1 MALTPMDD
9 SAPYDLLISAGRVLC
24 AATGL
29 DGPGAVAVRGGR
41 IAAAGPD
48 VSGPARTRLDFPDGL
63 LLPGLVD
70 LHAHPA
76 RGGSRYGIDPDEH
89 LLPRGVTTVLSQG
102 DAGADNWPDYRDR
115 VIGASRTRVRLAIHL
130 SRRGESDP
138 DCPYGS
144 LADAD
149 VAACV
154 AAIEDGGEL
163 IWGIAVNT
171 GTSIGMDPHAV
182 LDRALQ
188 AAGRSGRPLLFG
200 TRMQPDWPLDE
211 QLPLLRAG
219 DVVTYCF
226 NPLAEGLV
234 WDGRVRACVREARR
248 RGVLF
253 DVGHGMASFSF
264 PIAEAAIGEGF
275 WPDTISSD
283 QYRRHVGS
291 RPQHDLAHTVSKV
304 IAAGMPEREAFR
316 RATLR
321 PAEVLGLDAEIGS
334 LRAGTC
340 ADLAVLE
347 QAVLEQATGNDAGP
361 LRDVDGVERPG
372 VRWVPRLTV
381 RAGDVVA
388 GAAP

>member
-1 MALTPMDD
+1 MADAT
-9 SAPYDLLISAGRVLC
+9 PYDLLISAGRVLC

-29 DGPGAVAVRGGR
+29 DGPGAVAVRGDR
-41 IAAAGPD
+41 IAAAGPQ
-48 VSGPARTRLDFPDGL
+48 VNGPARTRLDFPDAL

-76 RGGSRYGIDPDEH
+76 RGGSRYGIDPDRH

-102 DAGADNWPDYRDR
+102 DAGAGNWPDYRDT
-115 VIGASRTRVRLAIHL
+115 VIGASRTRIRLAIHL

-138 DCPYGS
+138 DRPYGS

-149 VAACV
+149 VDACV

-171 GTSIGMDPHAV
+171 GPSIAMDPHPL
-182 LDRALQ
+182 LDRAQQ
-188 AAGRSGRPLLFG
+188 AAGRTGRPLLFG
-200 TRMQPDWPLDE
+200 TRMQADWPLDQ
-211 QLPLLRAG
+211 QLPLLRAS

-234 WDGRVRACVREARR
+234 QDGRVRACVREARS

-253 DVGHGMASFSF
+253 DIGHGMASFSF
-264 PIAEAAIGEGF
+264 PVAEAAIGEGF

-283 QYRRHVGS
+283 QYHRHVGS
-291 RPQHDLAHTVSKV
+291 DPQHDLALTVSKV

-316 RATLR
+316 GATLR
-321 PAEVLGLDAEIGS
+321 PAEVLGLDGEVGT
-334 LRAGTC
+334 LRLGTC
-340 ADLAVLE
+340 ADLAVME
-347 QAVLEQATGNDAGP
+347 QDAGGAAVS
-361 LRDVDGVERPG
+361 LRDVDGVERRG

-381 RAGDVVA
+381 RGGDMVA
-388 GAAP
+388 GAAPGRRG

>member
-1 MALTPMDD
+1 MKPRDD
-9 SAPYDLLISAGRVLC
+9 SARYDLIITAGRVLC
-24 AATGL
+24 AAAGL

-48 VSGPARTRLDFPDGL
+48 VGGTAREWVGFPDGL
-63 LLPGLVD
+63 LIPGLVD

-89 LLPRGVTTVLSQG
+89 LLKRGVTTVLSQG
-102 DAGADNWPDYRDR
+102 DAGAGNWPDYRDR

-149 VAACV
+149 VDACV
-154 AAIEDGGEL
+154 AAIEDGGAD

-171 GTSIGMDPHAV
+171 GPSIGIDPHPV

-188 AAGRSGRPLLFG
+188 AAGRTGRPLLFG
-200 TRMQPDWPLDE
+200 TRMDPDWPLDK

-226 NPLAEGLV
+226 NPLPEGLV
-234 WDGRVRACVREARR
+234 RDGRVRACVREARN

-253 DVGHGMASFSF
+253 DIGHGMASFSF
-264 PIAEAAIGEGF
+264 PVAEAAIGEGF

-283 QYRRHVGS
+283 QYHRHVGS
-291 RPQHDLAHTVSKV
+291 RPQHDLALTVSKV
-304 IAAGMPEREAFR
+304 IAAGMPEGEAFR

-321 PAEVLGLDAEIGS
+321 PAEVLGLDGEIGS
-334 LRAGTC
+334 LRPGTC
-340 ADLAVLE
+340 ADLVVLE
-347 QAVLEQATGNDAGP
+347 RAEGGDSVA
-361 LRDVDGVERPG
+361 LRDVDGVERHG
-372 VRWVPRLTV
+372 VRWEPRLTV
-381 RAGDVVA
+381 RSGEAVA
-388 GAAP
+388 STIP

>member
-1 MALTPMDD
+1 MVDAT
-9 SAPYDLLISAGRVLC
+9 PYDLLISAGRVLC
-24 AATGL
+24 SATGL
-29 DGPGAVAVRGGR
+29 DGRGAVAVRDGR

-76 RGGSRYGIDPDEH
+76 RGESRYGIDPDVH
-89 LLPRGVTTVLSQG
+89 LLPRGTTTVLSQG
-102 DAGADNWPDYRDR
+102 DAGAGNWPDYRDR

-130 SRRGESDP
+130 SRRGESEP
-138 DCPYGS
+138 DRPYGS

-149 VAACV
+149 VDACV
-154 AAIEDGGEL
+154 AAIEDGGTD

-171 GTSIGMDPHAV
+171 GPSIGMDPHPV

-188 AAGRSGRPLLFG
+188 AAGRTGRPLLFG
-200 TRMQPDWPLDE
+200 TRMDPDWPLDE

-226 NPLAEGLV
+226 NPLPEGLV
-234 WDGRVRACVREARR
+234 RDGRVRPCVHEART

-253 DVGHGMASFSF
+253 DIGHGMASFSF
-264 PIAEAAIGEGF
+264 PVAEAAIGEGF

-283 QYRRHVGS
+283 QYHRHVGS
-291 RPQHDLAHTVSKV
+291 RPQHDLALTVSKL

-321 PAEVLGLDAEIGS
+321 PAEILGLDGEVGS
-334 LRAGTC
+334 LRPGTC
-340 ADLAVLE
+340 ADVAVLE
-347 QAVLEQATGNDAGP
+347 RAAGGDAVT
-361 LRDVDGVERPG
+361 LRDVDGVERHG
-372 VRWVPRLTV
+372 VRWVPSLTV
-381 RAGDVVA
+381 RAGSRAVA
-388 GAAP
+388 LRL

>member
-1 MALTPMDD
+1 MAD
-9 SAPYDLLISAGRVLC
+9 STPYDLLISAGRLLC

-29 DGPGAVAVRGGR
+29 DGPGAVAVRGDR

-48 VSGPARTRLDFPDGL
+48 VNGPARARLDFPDGL

-76 RGGSRYGIDPDEH
+76 RGGSRYGIDPDRH

-102 DAGADNWPDYRDR
+102 DAGADNWPDYRDA
-115 VIGASRTRVRLAIHL
+115 VIDASRTRVRLAIHL

-138 DCPYGS
+138 DRPYGS

-149 VAACV
+149 VDACV
-154 AAIEDGGEL
+154 AAIEDGGAL

-171 GTSIGMDPHAV
+171 GSSIGMYPHPL

-188 AAGRSGRPLLFG
+188 AACRTGRPLLFG
-200 TRMQPDWPLDE
+200 TRMQADWPLDE
-211 QLPLLRAG
+211 QLALLRAS

-234 WDGRVRACVREARR
+234 RDGRVRACVREARD

-253 DVGHGMASFSF
+253 DIDHDKTSFSF
-264 PIAEAAIGEGF
+264 PVAEAAIGEGF

-283 QYRRHVGS
+283 QYHRHVGS
-291 RPQHDLAHTVSKV
+291 RPKHDLALTVSKL

-321 PAEVLGLDAEIGS
+321 PAEVLGLDGEVGS
-334 LRAGTC
+334 LRPGTC

-347 QAVLEQATGNDAGP
+347 QDAGGDPVP
-361 LRDVDGVERPG
+361 LRDVDGVERTG
-372 VRWVPRLTV
+372 VRWTPRLTV
-381 RAGDVVA
+381 RDGDVVA
-388 GAAP
+388 GATPERL

>member
-1 MALTPMDD
+1 MADAT
-9 SAPYDLLISAGRVLC
+9 PYDLLISAGRVLC

-29 DGPGAVAVRGGR
+29 DGPGAVAVRGDR
-41 IAAAGPD
+41 IAAVGPD
-48 VSGPARTRLDFPDGL
+48 VNGPARTRLDFPDAL

-76 RGGSRYGIDPDEH
+76 RGGSRYGIDPDRH
-89 LLPRGVTTVLSQG
+89 LLLRGVTTVLSQG
-102 DAGADNWPDYRDR
+102 DAGAGNWPDYRDT

-138 DCPYGS
+138 DRPYGS

-149 VAACV
+149 VDACA

-171 GTSIGMDPHAV
+171 GPSVGMDPHPL

-188 AAGRSGRPLLFG
+188 AAGRTGRPLLFG
-200 TRMQPDWPLDE
+200 TRMQADWPLDQ
-211 QLPLLRAG
+211 QLPLLRPG

-226 NPLAEGLV
+226 NPLAEGMV
-234 WDGRVRACVREARR
+234 QDGRVRACVREARD

-253 DVGHGMASFSF
+253 DIGHGMASFSF
-264 PIAEAAIGEGF
+264 PVAEAAIGEGF

-283 QYRRHVGS
+283 QYHRHVGS
-291 RPQHDLAHTVSKV
+291 DPQHDLALTVSKV

-321 PAEVLGLDAEIGS
+321 PAEVLGLDGEVGT
-334 LRAGTC
+334 LRPGTC

-347 QAVLEQATGNDAGP
+347 QDAGGAAVP
-361 LRDVDGVERPG
+361 LRDVDGVERRG
-372 VRWVPRLTV
+372 VRWMPRLTV
-381 RAGDVVA
+381 RAGAVVA
-388 GAAP
+388 GPSA

>member
-1 MALTPMDD
+1 MTD
-9 SAPYDLLISAGRVLC
+9 SDPYDLLISAGRVLC
-24 AATGL
+24 SAGGL
-29 DGPGAVAVRGGR
+29 DGPGAVAMRGDR
-41 IAAAGPD
+41 IAAAGPL
-48 VSGPARTRLDFPDGL
+48 VSGPARTRLDFPAGL

-76 RGGSRYGIDPDEH
+76 RGGSRYGIDPDRH

-102 DAGADNWPDYRDR
+102 DAGADNWPAYRDR
-115 VIGASRTRVRLAIHL
+115 VIGAARTRVRLAIHL

-138 DCPYGS
+138 DWPYGS

-149 VAACV
+149 AAACA
-154 AAIEDGGEL
+154 AAIEEGGEL

-171 GTSIGMDPHAV
+171 GASIGIDPRAV

-188 AAGRSGRPLLFG
+188 AAERTDRPLLFG
-200 TRMQPDWPLDE
+200 TRMQSDWPLDE
-211 QLPLLRAG
+211 QLPMLRAG

-226 NPLAEGLV
+226 NPLAEGMIR
-234 WDGRVRACVREARR
+234 DGRVRGCVREARR

-264 PIAEAAIGEGF
+264 PVAEAAIGEGF

-291 RPQHDLAHTVSKV
+291 RPQHDLALTVSKV
-304 IAAGMPEREAFR
+304 IAAGLPETEAFR
-316 RATLR
+316 RATRR
-321 PAEVLGLDAEIGS
+321 PAELLGLEDEIGS

-340 ADLAVLE
+340 ADLTVLE
-347 QAVLEQATGNDAGP
+347 QADAAGR

-381 RAGDVVA
+381 RGGVVVA
-388 GAAP
+388 GPAREPL

>member
-1 MALTPMDD
+1 MKPRDD
-9 SAPYDLLISAGRVLC
+9 SPRYDVIITAGRVLC
-24 AATGL
+24 AAAGL

-48 VSGPARTRLDFPDGL
+48 VSGTAREWVSFPDGL
-63 LLPGLVD
+63 LIPGLVD

-89 LLPRGVTTVLSQG
+89 LLKRGVTTVLSQG
-102 DAGADNWPDYRDR
+102 DAGAGNWPDYRDR

-149 VAACV
+149 VDACV
-154 AAIEDGGEL
+154 AAIEDGGAD

-171 GTSIGMDPHAV
+171 GPSIGMDPHPV

-188 AAGRSGRPLLFG
+188 AAGRTGRPLLFG
-200 TRMQPDWPLDE
+200 TRMDSDWPLDK
-211 QLPLLRAG
+211 QLLLLRAG

-226 NPLAEGLV
+226 NPLPEGLV
-234 WDGRVRACVREARR
+234 RDGRVRACVREARL

-253 DVGHGMASFSF
+253 DIGHGMASFSF
-264 PIAEAAIGEGF
+264 PVAEAAIGEGF

-283 QYRRHVGS
+283 QYHRHVGS
-291 RPQHDLAHTVSKV
+291 RPQHDLALTVSKV

-321 PAEVLGLDAEIGS
+321 PAEVLGLEGEVGS
-334 LRAGTC
+334 LRPGTC
-340 ADLAVLE
+340 ADLTVLE
-347 QAVLEQATGNDAGP
+347 RAEGGDPVP
-361 LRDVDGVERPG
+361 LRDVDGVERHG
-372 VRWVPRLTV
+372 ARWEPRLTV
-381 RAGDVVA
+381 RAGKAVA
-388 GAAP
+388 STTP

>member
-1 MALTPMDD
+1 MALTPMDS

-41 IAAAGPD
+41 IAAAGPE
-48 VSGPARTRLDFPDGL
+48 VSGPARERLDFPDGL

-138 DCPYGS
+138 DYPYGS

-149 VAACV
+149 VDACV

-188 AAGRSGRPLLFG
+188 AAGRSGPPAAVRHAHAARLAA
-200 TRMQPDWPLDE
+200 R
-211 QLPLLRAG
+211 RAAP
-219 DVVTYCF
+219 VA
-226 NPLAEGLV
+226 PS
-234 WDGRVRACVREARR
+234 RR
-248 RGVLF
+248 RGHLLLQPA
-253 DVGHGMASFSF
+253 GRGPGAGTAACAPAS
-264 PIAEAAIGEGF
+264 G
-275 WPDTISSD
+275 
-283 QYRRHVGS
+283 RRG
-291 RPQHDLAHTVSKV
+291 
-304 IAAGMPEREAFR
+304 AAGCCSTSATAWPRSASRSR
-316 RATLR
+316 RR
-321 PAEVLGLDAEIGS
+321 P
-334 LRAGTC
+334 
-340 ADLAVLE
+340 
-347 QAVLEQATGNDAGP
+347 
-361 LRDVDGVERPG
+361 
-372 VRWVPRLTV
+372 
-381 RAGDVVA
+381 
-388 GAAP
+388 

>member
-1 MALTPMDD
+1 MKPRDD
-9 SAPYDLLISAGRVLC
+9 SPRYDVIITAGRVLC
-24 AATGL
+24 AAAGL

-48 VSGPARTRLDFPDGL
+48 VSGTAREWVSFPDGL
-63 LLPGLVD
+63 LIPGLVD

-89 LLPRGVTTVLSQG
+89 LLKRGVTTVLSQG
-102 DAGADNWPDYRDR
+102 DAGAGNWPDYRDR

-149 VAACV
+149 VDACV
-154 AAIEDGGEL
+154 AAIEDGGAD

-171 GTSIGMDPHAV
+171 GPSIGMDPHPV

-188 AAGRSGRPLLFG
+188 AAGRTGRPLLFG
-200 TRMQPDWPLDE
+200 TRMDPDWPLDE

-226 NPLAEGLV
+226 NPLPEGLV
-234 WDGRVRACVREARR
+234 RDGRVRSCVREARL

-253 DVGHGMASFSF
+253 DIGHGMASFSF
-264 PIAEAAIGEGF
+264 PVAEAAIGEGF

-283 QYRRHVGS
+283 QYHRHVGS
-291 RPQHDLAHTVSKV
+291 RPQHDLALTVSKV
-304 IAAGMPEREAFR
+304 IAAGMPEGEAFR

-321 PAEVLGLDAEIGS
+321 PAEVLGLEGEVGS
-334 LRAGTC
+334 LRPGTC

-347 QAVLEQATGNDAGP
+347 QAEGGDSVA
-361 LRDVDGVERPG
+361 LRDVDGVERHG
-372 VRWVPRLTV
+372 VRWEPCLTI

-388 GAAP
+388 GPTS

>member
-1 MALTPMDD
+1 MADAT
-9 SAPYDLLISAGRVLC
+9 PYDLLISAGRVLC

-29 DGPGAVAVRGGR
+29 DGPGAVAVRGDR

-48 VSGPARTRLDFPDGL
+48 VDGPAHARMDFPDGL

-76 RGGSRYGIDPDEH
+76 RGGSRYGIDPDRH

-102 DAGADNWPDYRDR
+102 DAGAGNWPDYRDT

-130 SRRGESDP
+130 SRRGEADP
-138 DCPYGS
+138 DRPYGS

-149 VAACV
+149 VDACA

-171 GTSIGMDPHAV
+171 GPSIGMDPHPL

-188 AAGRSGRPLLFG
+188 AAGRTGRPLLFG
-200 TRMQPDWPLDE
+200 TRMQADWPLDQ

-226 NPLAEGLV
+226 NPLAEGLMQ
-234 WDGRVRACVREARR
+234 DGRVRACVREARS

-253 DVGHGMASFSF
+253 DIGHGMASFSF
-264 PIAEAAIGEGF
+264 PVAEAAIGEGF

-283 QYRRHVGS
+283 QYHRHVGS
-291 RPQHDLAHTVSKV
+291 DPQHDLALTVSKV
-304 IAAGMPEREAFR
+304 ITAGMPEREAFR

-321 PAEVLGLDAEIGS
+321 PAEVLGLDGEVGT
-334 LRAGTC
+334 LRPGTC

-347 QAVLEQATGNDAGP
+347 QDAGGDAVS
-361 LRDVDGVERPG
+361 LRDVDGVERRG
-372 VRWVPRLTV
+372 VRWMPRLTV
-381 RAGDVVA
+381 RAGEVYDSMHA
-388 GAAP
+388 DNHQCE

>member
-1 MALTPMDD
+1 MKPRDD
-9 SAPYDLLISAGRVLC
+9 SARYDLIITAGRVLC
-24 AATGL
+24 AAAGL

-48 VSGPARTRLDFPDGL
+48 VGGTAREWVGFPDGL
-63 LLPGLVD
+63 LIPGLVD

-89 LLPRGVTTVLSQG
+89 LLKRGVTTVLSQG
-102 DAGADNWPDYRDR
+102 DAGAGNWPDYRDR

-149 VAACV
+149 VDACV
-154 AAIEDGGEL
+154 AAIEDGGAD

-171 GTSIGMDPHAV
+171 GPSTGIDPHPV

-188 AAGRSGRPLLFG
+188 AAGRTGRPLLFG
-200 TRMQPDWPLDE
+200 TRMDPDWPLDK

-226 NPLAEGLV
+226 NPLPEGLV
-234 WDGRVRACVREARR
+234 RDGRVRACVREARN

-253 DVGHGMASFSF
+253 DIGHGMASFSF
-264 PIAEAAIGEGF
+264 PVAEAAIGEGF

-283 QYRRHVGS
+283 QYHRHVGS
-291 RPQHDLAHTVSKV
+291 RPQHDLALTVSKV
-304 IAAGMPEREAFR
+304 IAAGMPEGEAFR

-321 PAEVLGLDAEIGS
+321 PAEVLGLDGEIGS
-334 LRAGTC
+334 LRPGTC
-340 ADLAVLE
+340 ADLVVLE
-347 QAVLEQATGNDAGP
+347 RAEGGDSVA
-361 LRDVDGVERPG
+361 LRDVDGVERHG
-372 VRWVPRLTV
+372 VRWEPRLTV
-381 RAGDVVA
+381 RSGEAVA
-388 GAAP
+388 STIP

>member
-1 MALTPMDD
+1 MND
-9 SAPYDLLISAGRVLC
+9 SDPYDLLISAGRVLC

-29 DGPGAVAVRGGR
+29 DSPGAVAVRGDR
-41 IAAAGPD
+41 IAAAGPA
-48 VSGPARTRLDFPDGL
+48 VRGTARTRLDFPDGL

-76 RGGSRYGIDPDEH
+76 RGGSRYGIDPDRH

-102 DAGADNWPDYRDR
+102 DAGADNWPVYRDR
-115 VIGASRTRVRLAIHL
+115 SIDAVRTRVRLAIHL

-154 AAIEDGGEL
+154 DAIEDGGEL

-171 GTSIGMDPHAV
+171 GPSIGIDPRAV

-188 AAGRSGRPLLFG
+188 AAERTDCPLLFG
-200 TRMQPDWPLDE
+200 TRMQSDWPLDE

-226 NPLAEGLV
+226 NPLAEGMIR
-234 WDGRVRACVREARR
+234 DGRVRGCVQEARR

-253 DVGHGMASFSF
+253 DVGHGMMSFSF
-264 PIAEAAIGEGF
+264 PVAEAAMGEGF

-291 RPQHDLAHTVSKV
+291 RPQHDLALTVSKV
-304 IAAGMPEREAFR
+304 IAAGMPETEAFR

-321 PAEVLGLDAEIGS
+321 PAALLGLEDEIGA
-334 LRAGTC
+334 LRPGAC
-340 ADLAVLE
+340 ADLTVLE
-347 QAVLEQATGNDAGP
+347 QADDAAGR

-372 VRWVPRLTV
+372 VRWTPRLTV
-381 RAGDVVA
+381 RGGGVVA
-388 GAAP
+388 GRSPEPL

>member
-1 MALTPMDD
+1 MRMGR
-9 SAPYDLLISAGRVLC
+9 SVSYDLIISAGRVLC

-29 DGPGAVAVRGGR
+29 DGPGAVAVLGGR

-48 VSGPARTRLDFPDGL
+48 VSGNGPRTRLR
-63 LLPGLVD
+63 LPRRAAAAGAWWTCTPIRRAAG
-70 LHAHPA
+70 HATA
-76 RGGSRYGIDPDEH
+76 STRTEH

-102 DAGADNWPDYRDR
+102 DAGAGQLAGRTGTP

-138 DCPYGS
+138 DRPYGS

-149 VAACV
+149 VDACV

-171 GTSIGMDPHAV
+171 GSSIGMDPHPL

-188 AAGRSGRPLLFG
+188 AAERSGRPLLFG

-234 WDGRVRACVREARR
+234 QDGRVRACVREARR

-253 DVGHGMASFSF
+253 DIGHGMASFSF
-264 PIAEAAIGEGF
+264 PVAEAAIGEGF

-283 QYRRHVGS
+283 QYHRHVGS
-291 RPQHDLAHTVSKV
+291 RPQHDLALTVSKV

-316 RATLR
+316 SATLR
-321 PAEVLGLDAEIGS
+321 SAEVLGLDGEVGS
-334 LRAGTC
+334 LRPGTC

-347 QAVLEQATGNDAGP
+347 RAAGGDAVP
-361 LRDVDGVERPG
+361 LRDVDGVERHG

-381 RAGDVVA
+381 RAGSLAVA
-388 GAAP
+388 RGDRVA

>member
-1 MALTPMDD
+1 MKPRDD
-9 SAPYDLLISAGRVLC
+9 SPRYDVIITAGRVLC
-24 AATGL
+24 AAAGL

-48 VSGPARTRLDFPDGL
+48 VSGTTREWVSFPDGL
-63 LLPGLVD
+63 LIPGLVD

-89 LLPRGVTTVLSQG
+89 LLKRGVTTVLSQG
-102 DAGADNWPDYRDR
+102 DAGASNWPDYHAR

-149 VAACV
+149 VDACV
-154 AAIEDGGEL
+154 AAIEDGGAD

-171 GTSIGMDPHAV
+171 GPSIGMDPQPV

-188 AAGRSGRPLLFG
+188 AAGRTGRPLLFG
-200 TRMQPDWPLDE
+200 TRMDPDWPLDE

-226 NPLAEGLV
+226 NPLPEGLV
-234 WDGRVRACVREARR
+234 RDGRVRSCVREARN

-253 DVGHGMASFSF
+253 DIGHGMASFSF
-264 PIAEAAIGEGF
+264 PVAEAAIGEGF

-291 RPQHDLAHTVSKV
+291 RPQHDLALTVSKV

-321 PAEVLGLDAEIGS
+321 PAEVLGLEGEVGS
-334 LRAGTC
+334 LRPGTC
-340 ADLAVLE
+340 ADLTVLE
-347 QAVLEQATGNDAGP
+347 RAAGGDPVP
-361 LRDVDGVERPG
+361 LRDVDGVERHG
-372 VRWVPRLTV
+372 ARWEPRLTV
-381 RAGDVVA
+381 RAGEAVA
-388 GAAP
+388 STTP

>member
-1 MALTPMDD
+1 MTD
-9 SAPYDLLISAGRVLC
+9 STPYDLLIGAARVRC

-29 DGPGAVAVRGGR
+29 DGPGAVAVRGER
-41 IAAAGPD
+41 IAAAGPA
-48 VSGPARTRLDFPDGL
+48 VNGPARTRLDFPGGL

-102 DAGADNWPDYRDR
+102 DAGAGNWPAYRDR
-115 VIGASRTRVRLAIHL
+115 VIGAARTRVRLAIHL

-144 LADAD
+144 LDDAD
-149 VAACV
+149 VAACA

-171 GTSIGMDPHAV
+171 GASIGIDPRAV

-188 AAGRSGRPLLFG
+188 AAERTGRPLLFG
-200 TRMQPDWPLDE
+200 TRMQSDWPLDE

-226 NPLAEGLV
+226 NPLAEGV
-234 WDGRVRACVREARR
+234 VRGGRVRECVREARR

-253 DVGHGMASFSF
+253 DVGHGMISFSF
-264 PIAEAAIGEGF
+264 PVAEAALGEGF

-291 RPQHDLAHTVSKV
+291 RPQHDLALTVSKV
-304 IAAGMPEREAFR
+304 IAAGMPEAEAFR

-321 PAEVLGLDAEIGS
+321 PAELLGLDGEIGA
-334 LRAGTC
+334 LRPGMC
-340 ADLAVLE
+340 ADLTVLE
-347 QAVLEQATGNDAGP
+347 RSPVDGAETLRDAG
-361 LRDVDGVERPG
+361 GVERSG
-372 VRWVPRLTV
+372 TRWVPRLTV
-381 RAGDVVA
+381 RAGRVVA
-388 GAAP
+388 DPAPERL

>member
-1 MALTPMDD
+1 MDG

-29 DGPGAVAVRGGR
+29 DGPGAVAVRGDR

-149 VAACV
+149 VDACV
-154 AAIEDGGEL
+154 AAIEDGGAL

-226 NPLAEGLV
+226 NPLAEGV
-234 WDGRVRACVREARR
+234 VRDGRVRRLRPGGAAPRGAVRRRPRHGLVQLPGRGGGHR
-248 RGVLF
+248 RGVL
-253 DVGHGMASFSF
+253 A
-264 PIAEAAIGEGF
+264 
-275 WPDTISSD
+275 
-283 QYRRHVGS
+283 R
-291 RPQHDLAHTVSKV
+291 HDLQRSVPPPRGLPPAARSGAHRLQGDRSRH
-304 IAAGMPEREAFR
+304 AGARGVP

-321 PAEVLGLDAEIGS
+321 PAEVLGLDGEIGS

-347 QAVLEQATGNDAGP
+347 QAVLEQAAGDNAGP

>member
-1 MALTPMDD
+1 MTD
-9 SAPYDLLISAGRVLC
+9 SDPYDLLISAGRVLC
-24 AATGL
+24 AAGGL
-29 DGPGAVAVRGGR
+29 DGPGAVAVRGDR
-41 IAAAGPD
+41 IAAAGPM
-48 VSGPARTRLDFPDGL
+48 VSGPARTRLDFPAGL

-76 RGGSRYGIDPDEH
+76 RGGSRYGIDPDRH
-89 LLPRGVTTVLSQG
+89 LLPRGVTTALSQG
-102 DAGADNWPDYRDR
+102 DAGADNWPAYRDR
-115 VIGASRTRVRLAIHL
+115 VIGAARTRVRLAIHL

-149 VAACV
+149 VAACA

-171 GTSIGMDPHAV
+171 GTSIGIDPHAV
-182 LDRALQ
+182 LDRAVQ
-188 AAGRSGRPLLFG
+188 AAERTGRPLLFG
-200 TRMQPDWPLDE
+200 TRMQSDWPLDE
-211 QLPLLRAG
+211 QLPMLRAG

-226 NPLAEGLV
+226 NPLAEGMV
-234 WDGRVRACVREARR
+234 RDGCVRGCVREARR

-253 DVGHGMASFSF
+253 DVGHGMVSFSF
-264 PIAEAAIGEGF
+264 PVAEAAIGEGF

-291 RPQHDLAHTVSKV
+291 RPQHDLALTVSKV
-304 IAAGMPEREAFR
+304 IAAGLPETEAFR

-321 PAEVLGLDAEIGS
+321 PAELLGLEDEIGS
-334 LRAGTC
+334 LRPGTC
-340 ADLAVLE
+340 ADLTVLE
-347 QAVLEQATGNDAGP
+347 QADDAAAGR

-372 VRWVPRLTV
+372 VRWAPRLTV
-381 RAGDVVA
+381 RGGGVVA
-388 GAAP
+388 GSAPEPL